1 MGSLALAAYGGVA
14 GAGAGITEAGK
25 VAEQKNMMQTQS
37 DISQAREETITR
49 LRDKFEKENI
59 ANQQQFQ
66 MKGAQA
72 GRAFEE
78 QKQAT
83 EIASKEKI
91 AGEHE
96 TQSTGRAQISA
107 HARIEARRVGAPAQK
122 EQKTWTPGHYQIGG
136 GIDPVT
142 KMPTPQTTIPV
153 MQHKDGRIFVQA
165 GDKFLPYD
173 ATKGSQLPDVK
184 GVRNADPKAV
194 QDLTNDP
201 NGTVPDG
208 SETKAD
214 AFQRAYGYLPSS
226 YFSAAQRAE
235 GNTQGAP
242 GGPLGKNAP
251 PNSKFVPGT
260 PFGGGGNASGN
271 TQDVA
276 DDAEDERGDDPYG
289 TQGNTPSSSPEDTMP
304 AQ

>member
-1 MGSLALAAYGGVA
+1 MGSLALAAYGAVG
-14 GAGAGITEAGK
+14 GAGQGLTEAGK
-25 VAEQKNMMQTQS
+25 VEEEKQMEQTKS
-37 DISQAREETITR
+37 DIAQKREETIAR
-49 LRDKFEKENI
+49 LRDQFEKENI

-66 MKGAQA
+66 MKSAQA
-72 GRAFEE
+72 GRGFEE
-78 QKQAT
+78 QKQKE
-83 EIASKEKI
+83 EIGSKEKI
-91 AGEHE
+91 AGAHE
-96 TQSTGRAQISA
+96 TQATERAHISA
-107 HARIEARRVGAPAQK
+107 NARVEARRVGTPAPK

-214 AFQRAYGYLPSS
+214 AFQRAYGYLPAS

-235 GNTQGAP
+235 SAPTGGP

-251 PNSKFVPGT
+251 PNSRFVPGT
-260 PFGGGGNASGN
+260 PFGGGNASGN
-271 TQDVA
+271 AQDA
-276 DDAEDERGDDPYG
+276 QDDAEDNAGDDPYG
-289 TQGNTPSSSPEDTMP
+289 REGPPTSSPDDTAP